1 MFDDFK
7 ELLSAFNA
15 HNVKYLV
22 VGGYAVSFHS
32 QPRATKDL
40 DIFIKADPTNANAAY
55 EALARFGAP
64 LVGIARSDLADP
76 SKFIRFG
83 RPPIAV
89 DILSGIEGVDFDEA
103 WERRVES
110 VIDPATGLIAF
121 FISKPDSGAES
132 GDSNPNRIK
141 RWMGHTP
148 EPEPSRRRVHQRPQR
163 TTIWVPGRTMVPAAG
178 ACSRTVPLP
187 VICTARPAAAACSMT
202 LRTGR
207 PRSEGT

>member
-7 ELLSAFNA
+7 ELLSCFNA

-40 DIFIKADPTNANAAY
+40 DIFIKADPANANAAY

-64 LVGIARSDLADP
+64 LAGIERSDLADP

-89 DILSGIEGVDFDEA
+89 DILSGIEGVDFDGA
-103 WERRVES
+103 WTRRVES

-121 FISKPDSGAES
+121 FISKADLIASKLASGRLRDLADVDDIREAEATGGEPGGTNPDES
-132 GDSNPNRIK
+132 NED
-141 RWMGHTP
+141 
-148 EPEPSRRRVHQRPQR
+148 
-163 TTIWVPGRTMVPAAG
+163 
-178 ACSRTVPLP
+178 
-187 VICTARPAAAACSMT
+187 
-202 LRTGR
+202 
-207 PRSEGT
+207 